1 MVRSLRPSLS
11 SSLFIPRLLEPFSS
25 FPQPFTLS
33 NRLSTNMLRGSLST
47 PSLSLFLL
55 SCGIKS
61 SITSMSILMFLLIVF
76 YPEIPNSSTQLF
88 IFVILPFEYLMI
100 DSFRITL
107 AFGPFIPRGVR

>member
-1 MVRSLRPSLS
+1 
-11 SSLFIPRLLEPFSS
+11 
-25 FPQPFTLS
+25 
-33 NRLSTNMLRGSLST
+33 MLRGSLST

-88 IFVILPFEYLMI
+88 IFVILPFEYLMLLSYSLSPLI
-100 DSFRITL
+100 
-107 AFGPFIPRGVR
+107 AFTFFSNFPISAQFG